1 MTKKKKKKKK
11 KDDLYSGEKEV
22 NTNCFWVTLM
32 LDLADKGLKAVS
44 VT

>member
-1 MTKKKKKKKK
+1 MTKKMK
-11 KDDLYSGEKEV
+11 KDDLYLGGKAV
-22 NTNCFWVTLM
+22 NTNWFWVTLM

>member
-1 MTKKKKKKKK
+1 MTKKKKKK
-11 KDDLYSGEKEV
+11 KDDLYSGGKEV